1 MKYKVGDRV
10 VPLKKSIGCRTDEN
24 WKHAKEKKQPFLYV
38 NNVFTTKN
46 NRYNAPYYE
55 CDNVHTHYGNH
66 YAESDLI
73 PFDSSENSLFE
84 LLVQGIINS
93 NEYTTLLKGAT
104 SP

>member
-10 VPLKKSIGCRTDEN
+10 VPLKKSIGCKTDEN
-24 WKHAKEKKQPFLYV
+24 WISAKRNKQPFLYV
-38 NNVFTTKN
+38 NAVNFTTN
-46 NRYNAPYYE
+46 NRYNIPYYD
-55 CDNVHTHYGNH
+55 CDNDSMGYGNH